1 MNIYIKKG
9 VSVLYNRKNGDIHF
23 SISTSGVHKIY
34 SITDEYHVFLELIQ
48 IEHDVDEIQT
58 LNRRGFFNIKTFEI
72 EWEEIDGVDKCSTCR
87 RECK

>member
-34 SITDEYHVFLELIQ
+34 NITDEYHVFLELIQ
-48 IEHDVDEIQT
+48 IEHDVDDIY
-58 LNRRGFFNIKTFEI
+58 
-72 EWEEIDGVDKCSTCR
+72 
-87 RECK
+87 